1 QPAGQPG
8 QGAGQYGA
16 MGYGQPAGQPSPG
29 PQVSGSSAG
38 FLNALFD
45 FSFTSFVTPKVIKIL
60 YILIMILTGLG
71 AAGFI
76 ASAFSLSLGFG
87 LIALFILAPLFFLI
101 TIALYR
107 IVLEFFI
114 VVFRMSED
122 IRTLRDRGGLR

>member
-1 QPAGQPG
+1 
-8 QGAGQYGA
+8 
-16 MGYGQPAGQPSPG
+16 
-29 PQVSGSSAG
+29 VSGSSAG